1 MPILSELAATADI
14 CHHIYAATIEPEA
27 ASEVKIGR
35 HANAVTAVSI
45 KQRRIVAV
53 GFRPFTAN
61 NVERNFCV
69 AFRSREFAR
78 YFNVGKRNRRSID
91 QRRLEGLGFSRGD
104 FEPGRRLGVT
114 HVAEQERSVFEREHL
129 LNSRDV
135 RNRDNC
141 FIFSI

>member
-1 MPILSELAATADI
+1 MPILSELAAPADI

-35 HANAVTAVSI
+35 HANAVTAVSV
-45 KQRRIVAV
+45 KERRIVAV

-69 AFRSREFAR
+69 AFRSSEFAG

-91 QRRLEGLGFSRGD
+91 QRRLDRHGLSRGD
-104 FEPGRRLGVT
+104 FEPCCPLG
-114 HVAEQERSVFEREHL
+114 AAAFEQEQ
-129 LNSRDV
+129 
-135 RNRDNC
+135 
-141 FIFSI
+141 